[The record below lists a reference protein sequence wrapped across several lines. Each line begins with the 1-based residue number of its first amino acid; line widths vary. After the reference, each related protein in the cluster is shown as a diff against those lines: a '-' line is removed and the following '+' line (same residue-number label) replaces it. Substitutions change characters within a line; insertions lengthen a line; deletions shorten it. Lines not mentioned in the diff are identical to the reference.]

1 MITSSFNQ
9 NHNRPA
15 LIKNLMLK
23 RLKKRFDNV
32 AIPVLSLVQQKK
44 CLKSSRLIYQ
54 VHLTKISSPLE
65 NSRLWPI
72 SARTN
77 QALRQINFEERF
89 FLFSNSGGSE
99 IQSIEYRI
107 QPSSGKLVSIPFKF
121 RIWPSGITWH
131 LSLYLRICLSLNAI
145 VYLFSPVGGSRVH
158 GGEVWDQ
165 VIFGETRCHPRGVE
179 VSAGEQDC

>member
-1 MITSSFNQ
+1 M
-9 NHNRPA
+9 
-15 LIKNLMLK
+15 
-23 RLKKRFDNV
+23 KKD
-32 AIPVLSLVQQKK
+32 
-44 CLKSSRLIYQ
+44 
-54 VHLTKISSPLE
+54 
-65 NSRLWPI
+65 
-72 SARTN
+72 
-77 QALRQINFEERF
+77 F

-179 VSAGEQDC
+179 VPAGDFLFALCPHFQDAPSTNANPH